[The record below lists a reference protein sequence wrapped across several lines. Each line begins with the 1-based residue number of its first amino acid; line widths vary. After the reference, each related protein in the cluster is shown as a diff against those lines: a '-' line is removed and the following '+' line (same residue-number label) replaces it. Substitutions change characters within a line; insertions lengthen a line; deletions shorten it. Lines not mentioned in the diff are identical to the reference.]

1 MSHQDRRL
9 PLPADYQ
16 FPTHGVDCDCPPC
29 RNKYFG
35 FPQTEQAWSCVNRG
49 ICDGT
54 QRVWL
59 GRVAYCAKCG
69 ANSISGYMPDLRSA
83 PTTQTAYGWGV

>member
-29 RNKYFG
+29 RNRF
-35 FPQTEQAWSCVNRG
+35 FDVHMAIAEQMTRGVVARVINRP
-49 ICDGT
+49 
-54 QRVWL
+54 
-59 GRVAYCAKCG
+59 Y
-69 ANSISGYMPDLRSA
+69 S
-83 PTTQTAYGWGV
+83 TQTAYGWGV

>member
-29 RNKYFG
+29 REKVIVMAYIEFG
-35 FPQTEQAWSCVNRG
+35 KPIFERMLNTA
-49 ICDGT
+49 
-54 QRVWL
+54 
-59 GRVAYCAKCG
+59 
-69 ANSISGYMPDLRSA
+69 
-83 PTTQTAYGWGV
+83 TTQTAYGWGV